1 MFTSITTGDTKS
13 DHRGGARKRGSQP
26 EDRRAFSDR
35 RPVQHVASTLVSKI
49 GRPAGPAVDTVTTVL
64 TAALEILLTEGGT
77 ALTPLRLHQATG
89 VSRSTIYRHWSTPT
103 EVLAAI
109 LDVAPLVPR
118 VLSGD
123 HAADLHAEVDD
134 LCDRLRDRPVAAVLQ
149 ALVTMAATDEA
160 AVPLRQR
167 YVDDLV
173 APFRAALEG
182 AEMPTERVD
191 DAISAIV
198 SPLLV
203 DALLLDRPVQRA
215 RAHRAVDLYFSTE
228 DQK

>member
-1 MFTSITTGDTKS
+1 M
-13 DHRGGARKRGSQP
+13 QP
-26 EDRRAFSDR
+26 
-35 RPVQHVASTLVSKI
+35 VASTPVSKI
-49 GRPAGPAVDTVTTVL
+49 GRPAGPAADTVTSVL
-64 TAALEILLTEGGT
+64 TAALEILLTEGGP

-134 LCDRLRDRPVAAVLQ
+134 LCDRLRDRPVASVLQ

-182 AEMPTERVD
+182 ADLPTERVD

-215 RAHRAVDLYFSTE
+215 RAHRAVDLHFATE
-228 DQK
+228 EHQ